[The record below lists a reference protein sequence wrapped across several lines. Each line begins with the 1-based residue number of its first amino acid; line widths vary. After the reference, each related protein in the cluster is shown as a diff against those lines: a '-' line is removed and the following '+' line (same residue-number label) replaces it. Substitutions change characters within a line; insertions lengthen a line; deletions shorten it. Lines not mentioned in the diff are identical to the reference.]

1 MTHYEVMDVDIY
13 DEQKDKS
20 KVNATTTRS
29 LDTFLRNVLRR
40 KMKNE
45 TTLLAATSSDY
56 APTLLSVEVPRLME
70 K

>member
-40 KMKNE
+40 K
-45 TTLLAATSSDY
+45 
-56 APTLLSVEVPRLME
+56 
-70 K
+70 